1 MVAHSCWICGQP
13 SDTSEHRIKKSDLV
27 QQYGT
32 GPYRGTE
39 TLMHFK
45 AGRVSKVQGPDSA
58 LVKYRKDLCGQCNSA
73 FTKPFDLAYEQFIAW
88 TMTNDEEVLRH
99 RVIDFEPVFGH
110 EWENKQRDLF
120 KFFAKCF
127 GCRLTEA
134 GQPVPADVVDL
145 LSKTGFTTALYVTFL
160 VNEDVRELDIQNVGT
175 EALVVHRERSTGDDL
190 GFQCGH
196 SVGWLTMMY
205 WYRHFPMEPIGS
217 RWIAN
222 SKHVY
227 LGWRRM
233 FGSSASGNIDPASP
247 SASPHGR
254 RSRG

>member
-1 MVAHSCWICGQP
+1 MGRPELRGCAHNARRQLATLREKILEWFVFVAPFSASRFYRFGLCGICGQP

-58 LVKYRKDLCGQCNSA
+58 LVKYRKDLCGQCNSS

-110 EWENKQRDLF
+110 EWEKSSGTSSSSSR
-120 KFFAKCF
+120 
-127 GCRLTEA
+127 
-134 GQPVPADVVDL
+134 
-145 LSKTGFTTALYVTFL
+145 SALAV
-160 VNEDVRELDIQNVGT
+160 
-175 EALVVHRERSTGDDL
+175 A
-190 GFQCGH
+190 
-196 SVGWLTMMY
+196 
-205 WYRHFPMEPIGS
+205 
-217 RWIAN
+217 
-222 SKHVY
+222 
-227 LGWRRM
+227 
-233 FGSSASGNIDPASP
+233 
-247 SASPHGR
+247 
-254 RSRG
+254 